1 MSATVVEVGM
11 GSTGHGNKKFVVAF
25 EFGKGVLAHI
35 VTVGFV
41 AVDEHHGVA
50 QVFGVSEDGIVH
62 PSLLRLHLPAAI
74 GVD

>member
-1 MSATVVEVGM
+1 MKLCPPVEVGM

-41 AVDEHHGVA
+41 AVNNHYGTS
-50 QVFGVSEDGIVH
+50 QVFGMC
-62 PSLLRLHLPAAI
+62 
-74 GVD
+74 

>member
-35 VTVGFV
+35 VTMGFV
-41 AVDEHHGVA
+41 AVNEHYGTS
-50 QVFGVSEDGIVH
+50 QVFGMSEDGIVH
-62 PSLLRLHLPAAI
+62 PSLLSLHLPSAI